1 MVMKTGREW
10 LLVESSK
17 LQDRRQWNCMI
28 CNLTVESAELSDH
41 NMSMNVDMSE
51 RFSSIPGYTR
61 PRRICDIYDFFAP
74 FINLLNY
81 LHRSI
86 RWYGAARRRHLP
98 TDIHSLHKVFTVMH
112 PATYVTCQPISAGR
126 CSISRLYSAMC
137 RDLTVPVTMTIK
149 YSPRSFAVCGP
160 TIWNSQ
166 VNTELYIRAYQHIRS
181 LGTL

>member
-1 MVMKTGREW
+1 MKTGREW
-10 LLVESSK
+10 LLVESYK
-17 LQDRRQWNCMI
+17 LQDRRQWNCVI

-74 FINLLNY
+74 FINLLTY

-112 PATYVTCQPISAGR
+112 PATYVTCQPISEILADVALVVSTLPCAG
-126 CSISRLYSAMC
+126 ISLFLSQWRSSTVLAASLYVD
-137 RDLTVPVTMTIK
+137 RRYGTVK
-149 YSPRSFAVCGP
+149 S
-160 TIWNSQ
+160 
-166 VNTELYIRAYQHIRS
+166 
-181 LGTL
+181 TLNYTSEPISTFVL